1 MLSGTQLNLMIGPV
15 EPMAVSSDVID
26 ALQSVQVTR
35 SAADRSGFQLTF
47 ELSVDSPLQTIFLLS
62 GGASLPIMRVV
73 LVATLNGSAEVLMD
87 GMITNQ
93 EISSGKDGF
102 ATLTVTGDD
111 LTSVM
116 DLIPFDGL
124 PYPAMPA
131 EARVAI
137 ILAKYIFLG
146 ITPVVIPSIMIDV
159 PIPTDRIPRHQGTDL
174 SYLRKLADD
183 VGYVFYVRPGP
194 MPGQSVAYW
203 GPDNKLTPAQPALNI
218 NMDFE
223 TNVESLSFRFNNRK
237 KGFPIVYIQEPT
249 TKIPIPIPIP
259 DITPLNPPLGAIPP
273 IPTHLDT
280 IDETAKDSPIAAV
293 LIGLAKAA
301 RSADAVTGTGTLDV
315 TRYGR
320 LLHCGELVGVRGAGP
335 AFDGLHY
342 VQSVTHHIKR
352 GEHKQD
358 FTLTRNGLLST
369 VSSVPT

>member
-1 MLSGTQLNLMIGPV
+1 MLSGTQINLMIGPV

-26 ALQSVQVTR
+26 ALQTIQVTR
-35 SAADRSGFQLTF
+35 SAADHSGFQMTF

-62 GGASLPIMRVV
+62 GAASLPIIRVV
-73 LVATLNGSAEVLMD
+73 VVATLNGGSEVLID
-87 GMITNQ
+87 GMITNH
-93 EISSGKDGF
+93 EITSGKDGF

-116 DLIPFDGL
+116 NLIPFDGL

-131 EARVAI
+131 EARVAV
-137 ILAKYIFLG
+137 ILAKYLFLG
-146 ITPVVIPSIMIDV
+146 VTPVIIPSIMIDV

-174 SYLRKLADD
+174 SYLRQLADD
-183 VGYVFYVRPGP
+183 VGYVFYVSPGP

-203 GPDNKLTPAQPALNI
+203 GPENKLTAPQPALNV

-223 TNVESLSFRFNNRK
+223 TNVESLSFTFNNRK
-237 KGFPIVYIQEPT
+237 CGLPIVYIQEEY
-249 TKIPIPIPIP
+249 TKLPIPIPIP
-259 DITPLNPPLGAIPP
+259 PITPLNPPLGAIPP
-273 IPTHLDT
+273 IPTHIDP

-301 RSADAVTGTGTLDV
+301 RSADAVTGNGTLDV

-335 AFDGLHY
+335 AFEGLYY
-342 VQSVTHHIKR
+342 VKSVTHHIKR

-369 VSSVPT
+369 VSRVPV